1 MATGEATAAVL
12 HVSDTCGTLGH
23 HSIKA
28 DSIAGTNLN
37 GSNGDGAWSPCQSI
51 RIYRAALVDMVEE
64 GQACF
69 APLATVAAEQH
80 FYARQPKP
88 YRIQS
93 TVIPLYDTLL
103 LQSQLQPPGLA

>member
-12 HVSDTCGTLGH
+12 HVSDTCGTVGH

-37 GSNGDGAWSPCQSI
+37 GSNGDGAWSPSQSI

-64 GQACF
+64 GQACC
-69 APLATVAAEQH
+69 APLATVLLSSTSMQGNQNH
-80 FYARQPKP
+80 IV
-88 YRIQS
+88 YRA
-93 TVIPLYDTLL
+93 P
-103 LQSQLQPPGLA
+103 